1 MGFPAPSF
9 QQRSRDDMNN
19 RAIACMAAALMA
31 AFLAQSAPRVHSS
44 AESGTLHGI
53 VTDPSG
59 AVIPG
64 ATVIVSSDDF
74 VQSVST
80 DENGQYTVG
89 GLAPGHY
96 RVHIHSEGFSIFG
109 RAGLVVS
116 AGYETEADA
125 QLTVSPSKQV
135 VTVSAKKA
143 E

>member
-1 MGFPAPSF
+1 
-9 QQRSRDDMNN
+9 MNN
-19 RAIACMAAALMA
+19 RAIACMAAALLMV
-31 AFLAQSAPRVHSS
+31 AFLAQSAPRAHSS
-44 AESGTLHGI
+44 VENGILHGI

-64 ATVIVSSDDF
+64 ATVIVSSGDF
-74 VQSVST
+74 VHSVST

-96 RVHIHSEGFSIFG
+96 RVHVHSAGFAIFG
-109 RAGLVVS
+109 RSGLVVS

-125 QLTVSPSKQV
+125 QLSVSPSRQV